1 MLGMFLICTLSIF
14 NDVSVIAGCR
24 KRLFMLTAE
33 EAIAGGSLPT
43 LTQIHRVSL
52 KE

>member
-1 MLGMFLICTLSIF
+1 MLGMFLMCALSIL
-14 NDVSVIAGCR
+14 NDVSVIVGFR
-24 KRLFMLTAE
+24 KGLFMLTAE
-33 EAIAGGSLPT
+33 EAIAGVSLPT